1 MYSVVMINPENAK
14 THSIHLEDSEWI
26 PYNYSWL
33 FIKYSVVMIN
43 SENTETHFIFWLNG
57 EC

>member
-14 THSIHLEDSEWI
+14 THSIYLEDSEWI
-26 PYNYSWL
+26 PYNSWL

>member
-1 MYSVVMINPENAK
+1 MINPENAK
-14 THSIHLEDSEWI
+14 THSIQLEDSEWI
-26 PYNYSWL
+26 PYNSWL

>member
-1 MYSVVMINPENAK
+1 MINPENAK

-26 PYNYSWL
+26 PYNYRWL
-33 FIKYSVVMIN
+33 YIKYSVVMIN